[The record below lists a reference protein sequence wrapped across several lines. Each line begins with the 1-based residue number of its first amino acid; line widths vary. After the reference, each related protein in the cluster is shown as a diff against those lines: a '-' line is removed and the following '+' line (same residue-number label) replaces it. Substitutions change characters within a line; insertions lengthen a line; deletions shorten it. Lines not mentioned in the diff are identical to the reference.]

1 MPIVKVKS
9 NFLSNYFPTPKFLTF
24 DVAGLDISH
33 GAVRVMKL
41 ESNNFGFVP
50 HIYDEIILD
59 APCALLEQE
68 SDLHNCEEL
77 RNSLKKLKETY
88 KLEYVSVSI
97 PELKTYIFK
106 TKLPKEALKTIDQ
119 AILFKLE
126 ENVPIPP
133 KDVVF
138 QYSVLSIDKDSVS
151 DDGINVVVSA
161 LPKSVISTYTKL
173 LLEAGLHPVSFESE
187 SHSLARTLV
196 RKGDNS
202 SYILVNFGIST
213 INLSIVERSI
223 VQYTSSLPINSSEI
237 VQDLNGPQAKVL
249 KEQINKLLIYWFTN
263 KNDPDDD
270 KKIEMAILS
279 GSFSTTPG
287 LVEFLSKGLKLSVVL
302 GNVWQNAFSI
312 DNYVPSITFEKSLD
326 YATATGLALLDKE

>member
-9 NFLSNYFPTPKFLTF
+9 SFISNYFPTPKFLSF
-24 DVAGLDISH
+24 DVAGLDITH
-33 GAVRVMKL
+33 GAIRVMKL
-41 ESNNFGFVP
+41 EKNNAGYVP
-50 HIYDEIILD
+50 HIYDEIILNT
-59 APCALLEQE
+59 PCALLEQE
-68 SDLHNCEEL
+68 SDLYSCDEL
-77 RNSLKKLKETY
+77 RDSLKKLKEQY
-88 KLEYVSVSI
+88 KLEYVSVSV

-126 ENVPIPP
+126 ENVPLPP

-138 QYSVLSIDKDSVS
+138 QYSILSTDKEWAS
-151 DDGINVVVSA
+151 DNNINVVVSA
-161 LPKSVISTYTKL
+161 LPKSVIETYTKL
-173 LLEAGLHPVSFESE
+173 LLEVGLHPVSFESE

-213 INLSIVERSI
+213 INLSIVERGI
-223 VQYTSSLPINSSEI
+223 VQYTSSLPINSGEI
-237 VQDLNGPQAKVL
+237 VQDLNSPQAQAL

-279 GSFSTTPG
+279 GEYAATPG
-287 LVEFLSKGLKLSVVL
+287 LVDFLSKGLKLSVRL
-302 GNVWQNAFSI
+302 GNVWQNAFSV
-312 DNYVPSITFEKSLD
+312 DKYVPPISFEKSLD
-326 YATATGLALLDKE
+326 YATATGLALLDK